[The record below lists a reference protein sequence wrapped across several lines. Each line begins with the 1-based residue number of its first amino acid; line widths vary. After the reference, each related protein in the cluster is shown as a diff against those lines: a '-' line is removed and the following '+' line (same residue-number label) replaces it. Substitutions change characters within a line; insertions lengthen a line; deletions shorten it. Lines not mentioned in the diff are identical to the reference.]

1 MSFMDGVS
9 ISAGLCAVGHFTF
22 KAISWCFY
30 EKDEIYSKLDEEGV
44 L

>member
-1 MSFMDGVS
+1 MSFIDCVS

-22 KAISWCFY
+22 SAISWCFY
-30 EKDEIYSKLDEEGV
+30 EKEEVYSTLDSISV